1 MSQAPNYAPVD
12 EKTFCAVHADVETAL
27 RCNRCGRYM
36 CPRCA
41 VRTEVG
47 YRCRECVY
55 EQQGKFYKAT
65 QRQQVVSVAVVFAL
79 GLIAGFILPRLFL
92 IGALFFSLPVGVAIG
107 ELAFRA
113 ANRQRGRRV
122 PQLAIVAVVLS
133 ALIANLGTLS
143 DTLQVVELANRLARQ
158 VDTSAVLSEIL
169 IQRLSP
175 IVVYTALC
183 SLAVYGR
190 LR

>member
-1 MSQAPNYAPVD
+1 MSQAPDYASVE
-12 EKTFCAVHADVETAL
+12 EKTYCAVHPDVETAL

-65 QRQQVVSVAVVFAL
+65 ERQQALALAVVFAL
-79 GLIAGFILPRLFL
+79 SLLAGLILPRLFL
-92 IGALFFSLPVGVAIG
+92 LGVLFFSLPTGVAIG

-113 ANRQRGRRV
+113 AGRQRGRYL
-122 PQLAIVAVVLS
+122 PQLAVGTVILT
-133 ALIANLGTLS
+133 ALIANAGAIGEVLRLIEVADRLPRGVDVGSLA
-143 DTLQVVELANRLARQ
+143 LQQLL
-158 VDTSAVLSEIL
+158 
-169 IQRLSP
+169 P
-175 IVVYTALC
+175 IGLYAALC

>member
-1 MSQAPNYAPVD
+1 MNQAPNYAPVD
-12 EKTFCAVHADVETAL
+12 EKTFCAAHPDVETAL

-55 EQQGKFYKAT
+55 QQQGRFFKAT
-65 QRQQVVSVAVVFAL
+65 ERQQIVSIAVVFAL
-79 GLIAGFILPRLFL
+79 GLVAGLIIPRLFL
-92 IGALFFSLPVGVAIG
+92 LGALFFSLPAGVAIG

-113 ANRQRGRRV
+113 AGRQRGRYV
-122 PQLAIVAVVLS
+122 PQIAVAAVILAALIVNSGEIGEILRLIETADRLPRGVDIGAVVL
-133 ALIANLGTLS
+133 
-143 DTLQVVELANRLARQ
+143 
-158 VDTSAVLSEIL
+158 
-169 IQRLSP
+169 QRLLP
-175 IVVYTALC
+175 IGVYAGLC

>member
-1 MSQAPNYAPVD
+1 MTQAPNYAPVD
-12 EKTFCAVHADVETAL
+12 ERTFCAVHPEVETAL

-65 QRQQVVSVAVVFAL
+65 QRQQLIALAVVFAL
-79 GLIAGFILPRLFL
+79 SLNAGFIIPRLIL
-92 IGALFFSLPVGVAIG
+92 LGVLFFSLPAGVAIG

-113 ANRQRGRRV
+113 AARQRGRRV
-122 PQLAIVAVVLS
+122 PQLAVLAVILA
-133 ALIANLGTLS
+133 ALIANLGTISETFRIIEVL
-143 DTLQVVELANRLARQ
+143 NR
-158 VDTSAVLSEIL
+158 
-169 IQRLSP
+169 SP
-175 IVVYTALC
+175 RGADLGTIIFQQFLPIGLYAALC
-183 SLAVYGR
+183 SVAVYGR